1 MHRFLILVVL
11 LALLAACGPGTPTL
25 PATSSASGT
34 PTAALAPS
42 AEATPATS
50 TPNIPPP
57 SSAPTTVTSA
67 PTTPPPAAPQAAI
80 IYQLYND
87 GSVQVIDAASGAGLA
102 LADPTQPEQRI
113 PWSAAPNGQ
122 TIALVSG
129 RWDEKSGQIERA
141 SLWTVDVNGANP
153 RKLLDLATEPINQP
167 LADLQLTL
175 TGERFQSL
183 AWTPDSSMIVVASAH
198 EGQPDLYA
206 VAVDGSGVRRLTQT
220 PELEF
225 QAAIASDG
233 SAVAY
238 GSATTFGT
246 GGGWTNAQAWS
257 QLLSGGER
265 IGILGAQPGAALA
278 AAEIAGWV
286 GNSVVALTYD
296 QIQNAATLWVA
307 GQNVEP
313 RVLHQSAG
321 AIHWDLS
328 PDSLAFVGSR
338 QEGQS
343 VDSYLWNW
351 RDGETTPTQLTAVE
365 AVTQIAVSP
374 SGAEVALCTGANRQS
389 LKLWNG
395 QLRDLGTGPCDRMV
409 WSAAGQIATGGSTSD
424 ARARIVDGARAQ
436 AEPLPNGALAIG
448 WNGARFYFFA
458 SSVDSSGWQLYQ
470 RADGNDTALGNV
482 VSGFPTNP
490 RLITSNT
497 PLPVPELTSTTPPT
511 VEPTSTPEPT
521 APAAQPTPEP
531 TPPPSAGLEELRGQ
545 IAGLIDGWA
554 GEHAVSVTDLQTGQT
569 IAVNGASPK
578 LAACTVKIVIM
589 MAVAQDIE
597 AGRYSE
603 GDVTSLVQAA
613 MGPSY
618 TPPAR
623 ELLQIVGD
631 GDIGAGIR
639 RVNEIMWSLGATKS
653 ILTHPPGYYWEEY
666 GYATSHGTSEN
677 RLTTDDLNLILSK
690 LYRGEA
696 LSPWATDYVL
706 KSMTIAPDWM
716 DVPLRSSLPAGAK
729 LYHKIGQLYEP
740 ENAWNDAGIVV
751 FERGGQRYAY
761 AISYLGS
768 YGATWQDSYTHATTL
783 ANLTW
788 QHFSATY
795 Q

>member
-1 MHRFLILVVL
+1 MHRFFILSL
-11 LALLAACGPGTPTL
+11 LLTLLAACGPSTPELPPTADTTTTPVAAL
-25 PATSSASGT
+25 PSAVAAPATA
-34 PTAALAPS
+34 
-42 AEATPATS
+42 
-50 TPNIPPP
+50 TPNIPAPDVT
-57 SSAPTTVTSA
+57 PTTVASA
-67 PTTPPPAAPQAAI
+67 PITPPPAAPQAAV

-87 GSVQVIDAASGAGLA
+87 GSVQMIDTASGLGLA

-141 SLWTVDVNGANP
+141 SLWTVDVNGVNP
-153 RKLLDLATEPINQP
+153 RKLLDLVTAPVDPQF
-167 LADLQLTL
+167 ADLLQTL
-175 TGERFQSL
+175 TGERFQTL
-183 AWTPDSSMIVVASAH
+183 AWTPDSSTIVVTSAH

-206 VAVDGSGVRRLTQT
+206 VAADGSGIRRLTET
-220 PELEF
+220 SELEF
-225 QAAIASDG
+225 QASISLDG
-233 SAVAY
+233 STVAY
-238 GSATTFGT
+238 GSASTFGT
-246 GGGWTNAQAWS
+246 GGGWSNPQAWA

-265 IGILGAQPGAALA
+265 IGVIGAQPNASLA
-278 AAEIAGWV
+278 AIEIAGWV
-286 GNSVVALTYD
+286 GTSVIALSYD
-296 QIQNAATLWVA
+296 QVQNAATLWVG

-313 RVLHQSAG
+313 RVLHQSVG
-321 AIHWDLS
+321 TIHWDLRQ
-328 PDSLAFVGSR
+328 DSLAFVGSQ
-338 QEGQS
+338 QEDQS
-343 VDSYLWNW
+343 VGSYLWNW
-351 RDGETTPTQLTAVE
+351 RDGEATPTQLTTVE
-365 AVTQIAVSP
+365 AVTQIALSP
-374 SGAEVALCTGANRQS
+374 AGSEVALCTGANQQL
-389 LKLWNG
+389 LKIWNG
-395 QLRDLGTGPCDRMV
+395 ALRDMGTGSCERLV
-409 WSAAGQIATGGSTSD
+409 WSAAGQIATGGATSD
-424 ARARIVDGARAQ
+424 ATANIVDLASTQ
-436 AEPLPNGALAIG
+436 AEQLPNGSLPVG
-448 WNGARFYFFA
+448 WNGPTCYFFA
-458 SSVDSSGWQLYQ
+458 PLTDGSGWQLYA
-470 RADGNDTALGNV
+470 RSAGSDTALGNPV
-482 VSGFPTNP
+482 PGLPTNP
-490 RLITSNT
+490 RLITSAT
-497 PLPVPELTSTTPPT
+497 PLPAPQPTSTPVPT
-511 VEPTSTPEPT
+511 VEPTSAPEPT
-521 APAAQPTPEP
+521 TPAAPQPTPEP
-531 TPPPSAGLEELRGQ
+531 TLPPSARLEELRGQ
-545 IAGLIDGWA
+545 LASLIDGWA

-569 IAVNGASPK
+569 IAVNGDSPK
-578 LAACTVKIVIM
+578 LAACTVKIALM

-603 GDVTSLVQAA
+603 NEVASLVQAA

-639 RVNEIMWSLGATKS
+639 RVNEIMWELGATKS

-666 GYATSHGTSEN
+666 GYASSHGTSEN
-677 RLTTDDLNLILSK
+677 RLTTDDLNIILSK

-716 DVPLRSSLPAGAK
+716 DVPLRSALPADTK

-761 AISYLGS
+761 VISYLGS
-768 YGATWQDSYTHATTL
+768 YGATWQDSYTHETTL

>member
-1 MHRFLILVVL
+1 MHRFLILVML
-11 LALLAACGPGTPTL
+11 LAMLAACGPGTPT
-25 PATSSASGT
+25 PPPTSSPDSM
-34 PTAALAPS
+34 PTASAAPS
-42 AEATPATS
+42 ATAAPATS
-50 TPNIPPP
+50 TPNIPAP
-57 SSAPTTVTSA
+57 SSAPTASA
-67 PTTPPPAAPQAAI
+67 APATPPPAAPQAAI

-87 GSVQVIDAASGAGLA
+87 GSVQMIDPASSLGLA

-129 RWDEKSGQIERA
+129 RWDEKSGQIDRA
-141 SLWTVDVNGANP
+141 SLWTVDVNGTNP
-153 RKLLDLATEPINQP
+153 RKQLDLVTEPVNPQF
-167 LADLQLTL
+167 ADLQLTL

-183 AWTPDSSMIVVASAH
+183 AWTPDSSTIVVASAH

-225 QAAIASDG
+225 QASIAPDG

-246 GGGWTNAQAWS
+246 GGGWSNPQAWS
-257 QLLSGGER
+257 QPLIGGER
-265 IGILGAQPGAALA
+265 IGILGAQPGASLA
-278 AAEIAGWV
+278 ATEIAGWV
-286 GNSVVALTYD
+286 GTSVVALTYD
-296 QIQNAATLWVA
+296 QVQNAATLWVA

-321 AIHWDLS
+321 TIHWDLS
-328 PDSLAFVGSR
+328 QDALAFVGSQ
-338 QEGQS
+338 QEDQRAA
-343 VDSYLWNW
+343 SYLWSW
-351 RDGETTPTQLTAVE
+351 HDGEATPTQLTAVE
-365 AVTQIAVSP
+365 AVTQIALSP
-374 SGAEVALCTGANRQS
+374 SGAEVALCTGANEQS
-389 LKLWNG
+389 LKVWSG
-395 QLRDLGTGPCDRMV
+395 QLRDLGTGACDRMV
-409 WSAAGQIATGGSTSD
+409 WSAADEIAAGGSTAD
-424 ARARIVDGARAQ
+424 ATARIVDAASAQ
-436 AEPLPNGALAIG
+436 AEQLPNGALPIG
-448 WNGARFYFFA
+448 WNGPRFYFFA
-458 SSVDSSGWQLYQ
+458 SSVDSSGWQLYE
-470 RADGNDTALGNV
+470 RMGASNTALGGV
-482 VSGFPTNP
+482 ISGFPTSP
-490 RLITSNT
+490 KLITSDT
-497 PLPVPELTSTTPPT
+497 PLPAP
-511 VEPTSTPEPT
+511 EPTSTPLPTAEPTSPPEPT
-521 APAAQPTPEP
+521 APAADPTPEP
-531 TPPPSAGLEELRGQ
+531 TPPPSAGLEELHRQ
-545 IAGLIDGWA
+545 LAGLIDGWA

-569 IAVNGASPK
+569 IAVNGDSPK

-603 GDVTSLVQAA
+603 ADVASLVQAA

-716 DVPLRSSLPAGAK
+716 DTPLRSSLPAGAR

-740 ENAWNDAGIVV
+740 ENAWNDAGVVV
-751 FERGGQRYAY
+751 FERGGQSYAY

-768 YGATWQDSYTHATTL
+768 YGATWQDSYTHETTL
-783 ANLTW
+783 ANVTW

>member
-1 MHRFLILVVL
+1 MRRFLILVL
-11 LALLAACGPGTPTL
+11 LVALLAACGPGTPAQRPTSS
-25 PATSSASGT
+25 PATTPVASAAHS
-34 PTAALAPS
+34 TAQ
-42 AEATPATS
+42 PATS
-50 TPNIPPP
+50 TPNNPAP
-57 SSAPTTVTSA
+57 SSTPTSVTSA
-67 PTTPPPAAPQAAI
+67 PATLPPAAPQAAI

-87 GSVQVIDAASGAGLA
+87 GSIQVIDAASGIGLA

-129 RWDEKSGQIERA
+129 RWNEKSGQIERA

-153 RKLLDLATEPINQP
+153 RKLLDLVTEPINPQF
-167 LADLQLTL
+167 ADLQLTL

-183 AWTPDSSMIVVASAH
+183 AWTPDSSTIVAASAH

-220 PELEF
+220 TELEF
-225 QAAIASDG
+225 QASIAPDG

-238 GSATTFGT
+238 GSATTLGT
-246 GGGWTNAQAWS
+246 GGGWSNPQVWS
-257 QLLSGGER
+257 QPLSGGER
-265 IGILGAQPGAALA
+265 SGVLGAQPGAALA
-278 AAEIAGWV
+278 AVEIAGWV
-286 GNSVVALTYD
+286 GTSVVALTYD

-307 GQNVEP
+307 GPNVEP
-313 RVLHQSAG
+313 RVLHQSVG
-321 AIHWDLS
+321 TIHWDLS
-328 PDSLAFVGSR
+328 PDLLTFVGSR

-343 VDSYLWNW
+343 VGSYLWNW
-351 RDGETTPTQLTAVE
+351 RDGEATPTQLTAVE
-365 AVTQIAVSP
+365 AVTQIAMSP
-374 SGAEVALCTGANRQS
+374 SGAEVALCTGANQQS

-395 QLRDLGTGPCDRMV
+395 QLRDLGSGPCDRMV
-409 WSAAGQIATGGSTSD
+409 WSAAEQIATGGSTSD
-424 ARARIVDGARAQ
+424 ATARIVDGASAQ
-436 AEPLPNGALAIG
+436 AAPLPNGSLPVG

-458 SSVDSSGWQLYQ
+458 PLADGAGWQLYQ
-470 RADGNDTALGNV
+470 RAEGNDTALGNM

-490 RLITSNT
+490 KLITSDT
-497 PLPVPELTSTTPPT
+497 PLPAPEPTSTPAPT
-511 VEPTSTPEPT
+511 VEPTSVPEPT

-545 IAGLIDGWA
+545 LAGLIDSWA

-569 IAVNGASPK
+569 IAVNGDSPK
-578 LAACTVKIVIM
+578 LAACTVKIAIM

-603 GDVTSLVQAA
+603 GDVATLVQAA

-696 LSPWATDYVL
+696 LSPWATEYVL

-716 DVPLRSSLPAGAK
+716 DTPLRSSLPAGAR

-740 ENAWNDAGIVV
+740 ENTWNDAGIVV

-768 YGATWQDSYTHATTL
+768 YGPTWQDAYTHETTL

-788 QHFSATY
+788 QHFNATY